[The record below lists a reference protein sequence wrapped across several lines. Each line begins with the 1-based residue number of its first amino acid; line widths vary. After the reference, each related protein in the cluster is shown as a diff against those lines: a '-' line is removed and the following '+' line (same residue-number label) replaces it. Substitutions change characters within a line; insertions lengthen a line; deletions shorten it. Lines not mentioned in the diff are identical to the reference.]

1 MELKKYQKTVLADLD
16 DFLVHLNKSPSMTNA
31 FNDYWR
37 DRQIRVGTG
46 TRSLK
51 AFREIIKGVPSVCL
65 KVPTAGGKTLLGVHG
80 IHRYFQ
86 ARPASPKVVVWLVP
100 SLTILDQTIKNF
112 RNPEHPYRMKLDALF
127 QGRVQILSKDEALSG
142 TGFSPEAVRSLL
154 SVIVLSFDSF
164 RAQNKEGRK
173 VYQENGNLSTFAN
186 LYTINKAIAN
196 ADPTS
201 LAQVLNTLT
210 PMIVVDES
218 HNAGSAL
225 SIDMLENLNP
235 GFILELTAT
244 PRDTSNIISYVDA
257 LALKK
262 EQMVKLPVVV
272 YNNHDSTEVIANAI
286 ALRENLQRLADEEEA
301 SGGSY
306 IRPIVLFQAEPK
318 SKDDTLTFSKLKD
331 KLVDFGIPKESI
343 AIKTADV
350 NELKNI
356 TLEDRACPIKYIITV
371 NALKEGWDCPFAYI
385 LATVANRTSPVD
397 VEQILGRILRQPYVR
412 SHKKAM
418 LNMSYVL
425 TSSSAFLDTLDNIVS
440 GLNHAGFSKNDYRI
454 KDGQTIEQTQ
464 ETPPPAKATRELAM
478 ADVIDSITPPTP
490 NTAEQNAAQVVADIE
505 NIALES
511 EAAMNEVIEQSKE
524 NPSLAVPFDLQGA
537 YDMYEIKPQYR
548 EKAASISI
556 PQFFEDIDAGLFN
569 DGDESRKIITK
580 SSFLKDF
587 KLSRQAVNLS
597 MDGTSAEAYSVDLAS
612 YELGESTPEYTRLAT
627 KELEAFAKFLNTL
640 SPKDQQRELFAKIY
654 PQLSR
659 FDHVSDAELK
669 EYVLKVFSAL
679 NPDQLETVKQNP
691 YIFASKLK
699 LQIDQLS
706 AAYGQTQFDRAISAN
721 RIYAYESWTFP
732 KTIGPLDT
740 KAGLP
745 KSLYLE
751 EDKPNNFELRVINE
765 VANLDNILFWHRN
778 IERKGFWL
786 NGWINHF
793 PDFII
798 VTTRG
803 NIILMETKGDDRDN
817 SDSEQKLKLGKAWQA
832 AAGRNYKYFMVFD
845 QKLIDG
851 ALKMDDFMGVIK
863 EL

>member
-16 DFLVHLNKSPSMTNA
+16 DFLEHLNDAPSMA
-31 FNDYWR
+31 QAYNDYWR

-46 TRSLK
+46 ARALK
-51 AFREIIKGVPSVCL
+51 AYREIITGVPSVCL

-86 ARPASPKVVVWLVP
+86 ARPAAPRVVVWLVP

-112 RNPEHPYRMKLDALF
+112 RNPEHPYRMKLDSLF

-142 TGFSPEAVRSLL
+142 TGFSPEAVRSML

-164 RAQNKEGRK
+164 RVQNKEGRK
-173 VYQENGNLSTFAN
+173 VYQENGNLKSLAD
-186 LYTINKAIAN
+186 LYTINKTIAN

-272 YNNHDSTEVIANAI
+272 YNNHDSSEVIANAI
-286 ALRENLQRLADEEEA
+286 ALRENLQRLADQEKEG
-301 SGGSY
+301 GGSY

-318 SKDDTLTFSKLKD
+318 AKDDTLTFSKLKD
-331 KLVDFGIPKESI
+331 KLVEFGIPKEEI

-350 NELKNI
+350 NELKNV
-356 TLEDRACPIKYIITV
+356 TLEDSACPIKYIITV
-371 NALKEGWDCPFAYI
+371 NALREGWDCPFAYI

-412 SHKKAM
+412 SHKKTM

-425 TSSSAFLDTLDNIVS
+425 TSSSAFLSTLDNIVA
-440 GLNHAGFSKNDYRI
+440 GLNHAGFSKNDYRV
-454 KDGQTIEQTQ
+454 KDAQTIEDSEEVQ
-464 ETPPPAKATRELAM
+464 PARPARQPAM
-478 ADVIDSITPPTP
+478 ADAIDAIIPPMPKSAQAST
-490 NTAEQNAAQVVADIE
+490 AQVVADIE
-505 NIALES
+505 TIAQES
-511 EAAMNEVIEQSKE
+511 EATMNQLIEQEKE

-537 YDMYEIKPQYR
+537 CDMYEIKPQYR
-548 EKAASISI
+548 EKAASIRI
-556 PQFFEDIDAGLFN
+556 PQFYEDIDAGLFN

-612 YELGESTPEYTRLAT
+612 YEVGESTPEYTRLAT
-627 KELEAFAKFLNTL
+627 KELEAFTKFLNTL
-640 SPKDQQRELFAKIY
+640 SPKDQQRELLAKIF
-654 PQLSR
+654 PQLTK
-659 FDHVSDAELK
+659 FDHVSEKDLRD
-669 EYVLKVFSAL
+669 YVLKVFSTL
-679 NPDQLETVKQNP
+679 TPDQLETVKQNP
-691 YIFASKLK
+691 YSFASKLK
-699 LQIDQLS
+699 LQIEQLS
-706 AAYGQTQFDRAISAN
+706 AAYGQTQFDHAISAN
-721 RIYAYESWTFP
+721 RIYPLESWTFP
-732 KTIGPLDT
+732 KTIGPLET

-745 KSLYLE
+745 KSLYSE

-765 VANLDNILFWHRN
+765 VANLNNILFWHRN

-786 NGWINHF
+786 NGWINHY
-793 PDFII
+793 PDFIV
-798 VTTRG
+798 VTNRG
-803 NIILMETKGDDRDN
+803 NIILLETKGDDRDN

-845 QKLIDG
+845 QKPIDG
-851 ALKMDDFMGVIK
+851 ANRLDEFMGLIRD
-863 EL
+863 L

>member
-16 DFLVHLNKSPSMTNA
+16 DFLDHLNRAPSMA
-31 FNDYWR
+31 HAYNDYWR

-46 TRSLK
+46 ARALK
-51 AFREIIKGVPSVCL
+51 PFREIIKGVPSVCL

-86 ARPASPKVVVWLVP
+86 ARPAAPKVVVWLVP

-112 RNPEHPYRMKLDALF
+112 RNPDHPYRMKLDSLF
-127 QGRVQILSKDEALSG
+127 QGRVQILSKDEALLG
-142 TGFSPEAVRSLL
+142 TGFSPEAVRSML

-164 RAQNKEGRK
+164 RAQNKDGRK
-173 VYQENGNLSTFAN
+173 VYQENGNLKSFAD
-186 LYTINKAIAN
+186 LYTINKAITN

-225 SIDMLENLNP
+225 SVDMLENLNP

-272 YNNHDSTEVIANAI
+272 YNNHDSSEVIANAI
-286 ALRENLQRLADEEEA
+286 ALRENLDRLATEEETD
-301 SGGSY
+301 GGAD

-331 KLVDFGIPKESI
+331 KLVEFGIPKEEI

-350 NELKNI
+350 NELKNV

-412 SHKKAM
+412 AHKKTM

-425 TSSSAFLDTLDNIVS
+425 TSSSAFLSTLENIVA

-454 KDGQTIEQTQ
+454 KEEQTVEKPT
-464 ETPPPAKATRELAM
+464 ETQQPTEPARELAM
-478 ADVIDSITPPTP
+478 SDVIDSITPPPPKSTQAG
-490 NTAEQNAAQVVADIE
+490 TAQVVADIE
-505 NIALES
+505 TIAQES
-511 EAAMNEVIEQSKE
+511 EAAMNQVIEQEKN

-537 YDMYEIKPQYR
+537 CDMYEIKPQYR
-548 EKAASISI
+548 ETAASIRI
-556 PQFFEDIDAGLFN
+556 PQFYEDIDAGLFN
-569 DGDESRKIITK
+569 EGDESRKIITK

-597 MDGTSAEAYSVDLAS
+597 MDGTSAEAYRVDLAS
-612 YELGESTPEYTRLAT
+612 YEAGESTPEYTRLAT
-627 KELEAFAKFLNTL
+627 NELEAFTKFLNTL
-640 SPKDQQRELFAKIY
+640 SPEDQQRELLAKIY
-654 PQLSR
+654 PQLSK
-659 FDHVSDAELK
+659 FDHVSERDLK
-669 EYVLKVFSAL
+669 DYVLKVFSTL
-679 NPDQLETVKQNP
+679 TPDQIETVKQNP
-691 YIFASKLK
+691 YVFASKLK

-706 AAYGQTQFDRAISAN
+706 ATYGQTQFDRAISAN
-721 RIYAYESWTFP
+721 RIFPLESWTFP
-732 KTIGPLDT
+732 KIIGPLET

-745 KSLYLE
+745 KSLYHE

-786 NGWINHF
+786 NGWINHY
-793 PDFII
+793 PDFI
-798 VTTRG
+798 VFTNRG
-803 NIILMETKGDDRDN
+803 NIILLETKGDDRDN

-845 QKLIDG
+845 QKQLEG
-851 ALKMDDFMGVIK
+851 ALKLDDFMGVIK
-863 EL
+863 DL